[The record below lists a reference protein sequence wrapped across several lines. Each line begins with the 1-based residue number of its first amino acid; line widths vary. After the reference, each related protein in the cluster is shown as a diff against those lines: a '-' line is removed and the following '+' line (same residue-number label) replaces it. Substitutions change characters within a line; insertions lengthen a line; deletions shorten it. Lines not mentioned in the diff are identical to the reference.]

1 MSDGRDER
9 PTVDFDHHSK
19 EFAEDPWTLYDEL
32 RSKCPVSW
40 SENYGGFW
48 VLSKY
53 EDVRRVALDDE
64 TFASGQSI
72 TVPAK
77 PEGARLSIPI
87 EVDPPKFL
95 EYRRILNPRFSP
107 AAIAELEPTIREY
120 VTTLVDGFIE
130 EGECD
135 LILDFTNP
143 LPAMTT
149 LRLLGLPPEDWEF
162 YAVPLHDK
170 TFKREHTPEQE
181 AEYEAMHE
189 RVWAEIAERRAR
201 PTGDMISYL
210 LEQEVGGQPIT
221 DEEVFDM
228 VMLTLHGGFDTTG
241 SAIANAMRF
250 LDEHHEHR
258 ERLVADPSLLPQA
271 VEEFLRYEAPQQG
284 LARVAT
290 DDVDVGDQTV
300 CEGERLFLLWASANR
315 DPEVFPDPD
324 EVVLDR
330 FPNRHMTFGVGAHRC
345 LGSTVARRQMQ
356 FALEELLARVPDFE
370 LDRSRIV
377 RADTVGVVFGHYSIP
392 MRFTPGPRRGD
403 QRSAAREAG

>member
-1 MSDGRDER
+1 MSEGPDER
-9 PTVDFDHHSK
+9 PTVDFDHHSP
-19 EFAEDPWTLYDEL
+19 EFGEDPWSLYEEL

-40 SENYGGFW
+40 NENYGGFW
-48 VLSKY
+48 TLSKY

-64 TFASGQSI
+64 TFSSAQSV
-72 TVPAK
+72 TVPSK
-77 PEGARLSIPI
+77 PPEARLSIPI
-87 EVDPPKFL
+87 EVDPPNFL
-95 EYRRILNPRFSP
+95 EYRRILNPVFSP
-107 AAIAELEPTIREY
+107 AAIAELEPTIRRDVEA
-120 VTTLVDGFIE
+120 LIDEFIE
-130 EGECD
+130 DGECD

-149 LRLLGLPPEDWEF
+149 LRLLGLPPEDWEA

-170 TFKREHTPEQE
+170 TFKREHTPEEE
-181 AEYEAMHE
+181 AEYEAMHD
-189 RVWAEIAERRAR
+189 RVWDAIAARRAR
-201 PTGDMISYL
+201 PRDDMISYL
-210 LEQEVGGQPIT
+210 LQQEVGGEPIT

-258 ERLVADPSLLPQA
+258 DRLVAEPSLIPQA

-284 LARVAT
+284 LARVAAR
-290 DDVDVGDQTV
+290 DVEVGGQPV

-345 LGSTVARRQMQ
+345 LGSTVARRQIQ
-356 FALEELLARVPDFE
+356 FALEELLERVPDFE
-370 LDRSRIV
+370 LDRERMV

-392 MRFTPGPRRGD
+392 MRFTPSSRRGGRG
-403 QRSAAREAG
+403 RSET